1 MVWFGQTNCEGKST
15 RYFRFVDLAS
25 MKILFLGTPDSAV
38 PILKK
43 LITTQHQVVGVITQP
58 ARRSGRG
65 LDLKDSAVAE
75 FAKQNSLNVFSPEKI
90 DKSYF
95 DQNLKPLDADM
106 AIVVAFGQIL
116 SKEVLNELK
125 FGWIN
130 IHYSL
135 LPKFRGAAPVQRAI
149 LIGEKETGIS
159 FFAIEEGLD
168 TGSII
173 KSYPYQLSDS
183 ATTDSVLQELNVMAT
198 QKIEEIISGIQN
210 GSLEPVKQSG
220 EVSTA
225 PKLNEMDLRIDW
237 NELSSEIN
245 RKVRAGNKRL
255 SAWTTIADS
264 KIKILSI
271 SESTL
276 EEKIDHGQIRVINKI
291 VNVGCKNGSL
301 IINEVIP
308 EGKKQMDAYS
318 WINGFQDKSD
328 LRFS

>member
-1 MVWFGQTNCEGKST
+1 
-15 RYFRFVDLAS
+15 

-38 PILKK
+38 PILEK

-58 ARRSGRG
+58 ARKSGRG

-198 QKIEEIISGIQN
+198 QKIEEIITGIQN
-210 GSLEPVKQSG
+210 GSFEPVKQSG

>member
-1 MVWFGQTNCEGKST
+1 
-15 RYFRFVDLAS
+15 

-38 PILKK
+38 PILEK

-58 ARRSGRG
+58 ARKSGRG

-198 QKIEEIISGIQN
+198 QKIEEIITGIQN
-210 GSLEPVKQSG
+210 GSFEPVKQTG

-225 PKLNEMDLRIDW
+225 PKLNEIDLRIDW

-276 EEKIDHGQIRVINKI
+276 EEKIDHGQIRVINKV

>member
-1 MVWFGQTNCEGKST
+1 
-15 RYFRFVDLAS
+15 
-25 MKILFLGTPDSAV
+25 MKIIFLGTPDSAV

-58 ARRSGRG
+58 ARKSGRG

-149 LIGEKETGIS
+149 LIGEKEIGIS

-183 ATTDSVLQELNVMAT
+183 ATTDSVLQELNVLAT

-237 NELSSEIN
+237 NEFSSEIN

-255 SAWTTIADS
+255 SAWTNIADS

-276 EEKIDHGQIRVINKI
+276 DEKIDHGRIRVINKN

>member
-1 MVWFGQTNCEGKST
+1 
-15 RYFRFVDLAS
+15 

-95 DQNLKPLDADM
+95 DQNLRPLDADM

-159 FFAIEEGLD
+159 FFAMEEGLD

-198 QKIEEIISGIQN
+198 QKIEEIITGIQN
-210 GSLEPVKQSG
+210 GSFEPVKQSG

-276 EEKIDHGQIRVINKI
+276 EEKIDHGQIRVINKN

>member
-1 MVWFGQTNCEGKST
+1 
-15 RYFRFVDLAS
+15 

-38 PILKK
+38 PILEK

-58 ARRSGRG
+58 ARKSGRG
-65 LDLKDSAVAE
+65 LYLKDSAVAE

>member
-1 MVWFGQTNCEGKST
+1 
-15 RYFRFVDLAS
+15 
-25 MKILFLGTPDSAV
+25 MKILFLGTPDSAA

-43 LITTQHQVVGVITQP
+43 LITSQHQVVGVITQP
-58 ARRSGRG
+58 ARKSGRG
-65 LDLKDSAVAE
+65 LDLKESAVAE
-75 FAKQNSLNVFSPEKI
+75 FAKQKSLKVFSPEKI
-90 DKSYF
+90 DKEYF
-95 DQNLKPLDADM
+95 DQNLRPLDADM

-149 LIGEKETGIS
+149 LKGEKETGIS

-168 TGSII
+168 SGPIV
-173 KSYPYQLSDS
+173 KSYPYTLSDTS
-183 ATTDSVLQELNVMAT
+183 TTDSVLQDLNALAT
-198 QKIEEIISGIQN
+198 QKLEEILTGIQN
-210 GSLEPVKQSG
+210 GSIEPVEQIG
-220 EVSTA
+220 EIVLA
-225 PKLNEMDLRIDW
+225 PKINEMDLRIDW
-237 NELSSEIN
+237 NDLSSEIN
-245 RKVRAGNKRL
+245 KKVRAGNKRL

-271 SESTL
+271 SESIL
-276 EEKIDHGQIRVINKI
+276 EDKIDHGQIKVINKN

>member
-1 MVWFGQTNCEGKST
+1 
-15 RYFRFVDLAS
+15 

-38 PILKK
+38 PILEK

-58 ARRSGRG
+58 ARKSGRG

-159 FFAIEEGLD
+159 FFAIKEGLD

-198 QKIEEIISGIQN
+198 QKIEEIITGIQN
-210 GSLEPVKQSG
+210 GSFEPVKQSG
-220 EVSTA
+220 EVSNA

>member
-1 MVWFGQTNCEGKST
+1 
-15 RYFRFVDLAS
+15 

-38 PILKK
+38 PILEK

-58 ARRSGRG
+58 ARKSGRG

-198 QKIEEIISGIQN
+198 QKIEEIITGIQN
-210 GSLEPVKQSG
+210 GSFEPVKQLG

-271 SESTL
+271 SERSL
-276 EEKIDHGQIRVINKI
+276 EGKIEHGQIKVINKI

>member
-1 MVWFGQTNCEGKST
+1 
-15 RYFRFVDLAS
+15 

-38 PILKK
+38 PILEK
-43 LITTQHQVVGVITQP
+43 LISTQHQVVGVITQP
-58 ARRSGRG
+58 ARKSGRG
-65 LDLKDSAVAE
+65 LDLKDSAVSE
-75 FAKQNSLNVFSPEKI
+75 FAKRKGMKVFSPEKI
-90 DKSYF
+90 DKEYF
-95 DQNLKPLDADM
+95 TQNLMSLDADM

-116 SKEVLNELK
+116 SKDVLAELK

-149 LIGEKETGIS
+149 LQGEKETGIS

-168 TGSII
+168 TGPII

-183 ATTDSVLQELNVMAT
+183 ATTDSVLQELNVLAT
-198 QKIEEIISGIQN
+198 QKIEEIITGIEK
-210 GSLEPVKQSG
+210 GSFDPVKQSG

-225 PKLNEMDLRIDW
+225 PKLNEIDLRIDW
-237 NELSSEIN
+237 NDLSSAIS
-245 RKVRAGNKRL
+245 RKVRAGSKRL
-255 SAWTTIADS
+255 NAWTIIGDS

-271 SESTL
+271 TETSL
-276 EEKIDHGQIRVINKI
+276 EDKIAHGQIKLVNKF
-291 VNVGCKNGSL
+291 VNVGCNSGSL

-308 EGKKQMDAYS
+308 EGKKRMDAIS

-328 LRFS
+328 LKFS

>member
-1 MVWFGQTNCEGKST
+1 
-15 RYFRFVDLAS
+15 

-38 PILKK
+38 PILEK

-58 ARRSGRG
+58 ARKSGRG

-159 FFAIEEGLD
+159 FFAIGEGLD

-198 QKIEEIISGIQN
+198 QKIEEIITGIQN
-210 GSLEPVKQSG
+210 GSFEPVKQSG

>member
-1 MVWFGQTNCEGKST
+1 
-15 RYFRFVDLAS
+15 

-38 PILKK
+38 PILEK

-58 ARRSGRG
+58 ARKSGRG

-198 QKIEEIISGIQN
+198 QKIEEIITGIQN
-210 GSLEPVKQSG
+210 GSFEPVKQTG

-225 PKLNEMDLRIDW
+225 PKLNEIDLRIDW

-264 KIKILSI
+264 KIKILLI

>member
-1 MVWFGQTNCEGKST
+1 
-15 RYFRFVDLAS
+15 

-38 PILKK
+38 PILEK

-90 DKSYF
+90 DKEYF
-95 DQNLKPLDADM
+95 AQNLKSLDADM

-116 SKEVLNELK
+116 SKEILAELK

-149 LIGEKETGIS
+149 LQGENETGIS

-168 TGSII
+168 AGPII
-173 KSYPYQLSDS
+173 KSYPYALSDS
-183 ATTDSVLQELNVMAT
+183 STTDSVLQELNVLAT
-198 QKIEEIISGIQN
+198 QKIEEIITGIQN
-210 GSLEPVKQSG
+210 GSFEPVNQSG

-237 NELSSEIN
+237 NDNSSKIS
-245 RKVRAGNKRL
+245 RKVRAGSKRL
-255 SAWTTIADS
+255 SAWTIIGKS

-271 SESTL
+271 SENSL
-276 EEKIDHGQIRVINKI
+276 EDKIGIGQIKVINKS
-291 VNVGCKNGSL
+291 VNVGCRYGSL

-308 EGKKQMDAYS
+308 EGKKQMDAIS

-328 LRFS
+328 LKFS

>member
-1 MVWFGQTNCEGKST
+1 MVWFRQTNSKGKST

-198 QKIEEIISGIQN
+198 QKIEEIITGIQN
-210 GSLEPVKQSG
+210 GSFEPVKQSG

-276 EEKIDHGQIRVINKI
+276 EEKIDHGQIRVINKN

-308 EGKKQMDAYS
+308 EGKKQMDPYS

>member
-1 MVWFGQTNCEGKST
+1 
-15 RYFRFVDLAS
+15 

-38 PILKK
+38 PILEK

-58 ARRSGRG
+58 ARKSGRG
-65 LDLKDSAVAE
+65 LDLKDSAVSE
-75 FAKQNSLNVFSPEKI
+75 FAKQKGLKVFSPEKI
-90 DKSYF
+90 DKEYF
-95 DQNLKPLDADM
+95 AQKLNSLDADM

-116 SKEVLNELK
+116 SKEILAELK

-135 LPKFRGAAPVQRAI
+135 LPKYRGAAPVQRAI
-149 LIGEKETGIS
+149 LQGEKETGIS

-168 TGSII
+168 TGPII
-173 KSYPYQLSDS
+173 RSYPYQLSDS
-183 ATTDSVLQELNVMAT
+183 ATTDSVLQELNVLAT
-198 QKIEEIISGIQN
+198 QKIEEIVTGIEN
-210 GSLEPVKQSG
+210 GSFEPVKQSG

-225 PKLNEMDLRIDW
+225 PKINEKDLRIDW
-237 NELSSEIN
+237 NDLSLEIS
-245 RKVRAGNKRL
+245 RKVRAGSKRL
-255 SAWTTIADS
+255 NAWTIIGGS

-271 SESTL
+271 SEKSR
-276 EEKIDHGQIRVINKI
+276 EDQIAHGQIKVVNKF

-308 EGKKQMDAYS
+308 EGKKQMDAIS

-328 LRFS
+328 LKFS

>member
-1 MVWFGQTNCEGKST
+1 
-15 RYFRFVDLAS
+15 

-38 PILKK
+38 PILEK
-43 LITTQHQVVGVITQP
+43 LITTQNQVVGVITQP
-58 ARRSGRG
+58 ARKSGRG
-65 LDLKDSAVAE
+65 LDLKDSAVSE
-75 FAKQNSLNVFSPEKI
+75 FAKQKGLKVFSSEKL
-90 DKSYF
+90 DKEYF
-95 DQNLKPLDADM
+95 AQNLKSLDADM

-116 SKEVLNELK
+116 SKEILAELK

-149 LIGEKETGIS
+149 LQGENETGIS

-168 TGSII
+168 TGPII
-173 KSYPYQLSDS
+173 KCYPYALSDS
-183 ATTDSVLQELNVMAT
+183 STTDSVLQELNILAT
-198 QKIEEIISGIQN
+198 QKIEEIITGIQN
-210 GSLEPVKQSG
+210 GSFEPVNQSG

-237 NELSSEIN
+237 NDNSSKIS
-245 RKVRAGNKRL
+245 RKVRAGSKRL
-255 SAWTTIADS
+255 SAWTIIGES

-271 SESTL
+271 SENSL
-276 EEKIDHGQIRVINKI
+276 ENKIGIGQIKVINKS
-291 VNVGCKNGSL
+291 VNVGCRNGSL

-308 EGKKQMDAYS
+308 EGKKQMDAIS

-328 LRFS
+328 LKFS

>member
-1 MVWFGQTNCEGKST
+1 
-15 RYFRFVDLAS
+15 

-38 PILKK
+38 PILEK

-58 ARRSGRG
+58 ARKSGRG

-198 QKIEEIISGIQN
+198 QKIEEIITGIQN
-210 GSLEPVKQSG
+210 GSFEPVKQSG

-318 WINGFQDKSD
+318 WINGFQVKSD

>member
-1 MVWFGQTNCEGKST
+1 
-15 RYFRFVDLAS
+15 

-38 PILKK
+38 PILEK

-58 ARRSGRG
+58 ARKSGRG

-95 DQNLKPLDADM
+95 DQNLKSLDADM

-159 FFAIEEGLD
+159 FFAIGEGLD

-198 QKIEEIISGIQN
+198 QKIEEIITGIQN
-210 GSLEPVKQSG
+210 GSFEPVKQTG

-225 PKLNEMDLRIDW
+225 PKLNEIDLRIDW

>member
-1 MVWFGQTNCEGKST
+1 
-15 RYFRFVDLAS
+15 

-38 PILKK
+38 PILEK

-58 ARRSGRG
+58 ARKSGRG

-198 QKIEEIISGIQN
+198 QKIEEIITGIQN
-210 GSLEPVKQSG
+210 GSFEPVKQTG

-225 PKLNEMDLRIDW
+225 PKLNEIDLRIDW

>member
-1 MVWFGQTNCEGKST
+1 
-15 RYFRFVDLAS
+15 

-38 PILKK
+38 PILEK

-159 FFAIEEGLD
+159 FFAIDEGLD

-198 QKIEEIISGIQN
+198 QKIEEIITGIQN
-210 GSLEPVKQSG
+210 GSFEPVKQSG

-237 NELSSEIN
+237 NDLSSEIN

-255 SAWTTIADS
+255 SAWTSIADS

-271 SESTL
+271 SERSL

>member
-1 MVWFGQTNCEGKST
+1 MVWFRQTNSQGKST
-15 RYFRFVDLAS
+15 RYFRFVDLDS
-25 MKILFLGTPDSAV
+25 MKIIFLGTPDSAV

-95 DQNLKPLDADM
+95 DQNLRPLDADM

-198 QKIEEIISGIQN
+198 QKIEEIITGIQN
-210 GSLEPVKQSG
+210 GSFEPVKQSG

>member
-1 MVWFGQTNCEGKST
+1 
-15 RYFRFVDLAS
+15 
-25 MKILFLGTPDSAV
+25 MKIIFLGTPDSAV

-95 DQNLKPLDADM
+95 DQNLRPLDADM

-149 LIGEKETGIS
+149 LKGEKETGIS
-159 FFAIEEGLD
+159 YFAIEEGLD
-168 TGSII
+168 SGPIV
-173 KSYPYQLSDS
+173 KSYPYTLSDTS
-183 ATTDSVLQELNVMAT
+183 TTDSVLQELNVLAT

-225 PKLNEMDLRIDW
+225 PKINEMDLRIDW
-237 NELSSEIN
+237 NDLSSEIN

-271 SESTL
+271 SERSL
-276 EEKIDHGQIRVINKI
+276 EDKIDHGQIKVINKN

>member
-1 MVWFGQTNCEGKST
+1 
-15 RYFRFVDLAS
+15 

-38 PILKK
+38 PILEK
-43 LITTQHQVVGVITQP
+43 LITTQNQVVGVITQP
-58 ARRSGRG
+58 ARKSGRG
-65 LDLKDSAVAE
+65 LDLKDSAVSE
-75 FAKQNSLNVFSPEKI
+75 FAKQKGLKVFSPEKI
-90 DKSYF
+90 DKEYF
-95 DQNLKPLDADM
+95 AQNLQSLDADM

-116 SKEVLNELK
+116 SKEILAELK

-149 LIGEKETGIS
+149 LQGENETGIS

-168 TGSII
+168 TGPII
-173 KSYPYQLSDS
+173 KSYPYALSDS
-183 ATTDSVLQELNVMAT
+183 STTDSVLKELNVLAT
-198 QKIEEIISGIQN
+198 QKIEEMITGIQN
-210 GSLEPVKQSG
+210 GSFEPVNQSG

-237 NELSSEIN
+237 NDNSSKIS
-245 RKVRAGNKRL
+245 RKVRTGSKRL
-255 SAWTTIADS
+255 NAWTIIGES

-271 SESTL
+271 SENSL
-276 EEKIDHGQIRVINKI
+276 EDKIGIGQIKVINKS
-291 VNVGCKNGSL
+291 VNVGCRNGSL

-308 EGKKQMDAYS
+308 EGKKQMDAIS

-328 LRFS
+328 MKFS

>member
-1 MVWFGQTNCEGKST
+1 
-15 RYFRFVDLAS
+15 

-38 PILKK
+38 PILEK

-58 ARRSGRG
+58 ARKSGRG

-149 LIGEKETGIS
+149 LIGEEETGIS

-198 QKIEEIISGIQN
+198 QKIEEIITGIQN
-210 GSLEPVKQSG
+210 GSFEPVKQSG

>member
-1 MVWFGQTNCEGKST
+1 
-15 RYFRFVDLAS
+15 

-38 PILKK
+38 PILEK

-58 ARRSGRG
+58 ARKSGRG

-198 QKIEEIISGIQN
+198 QKIEEIITGIQN
-210 GSLEPVKQSG
+210 GSFEPVKQTG

-225 PKLNEMDLRIDW
+225 PKLNEIDLRIDW

-276 EEKIDHGQIRVINKI
+276 EEKFDHGQIRVINKI

>member
-1 MVWFGQTNCEGKST
+1 
-15 RYFRFVDLAS
+15 
-25 MKILFLGTPDSAV
+25 MKIIFLGTPDSAV

-95 DQNLKPLDADM
+95 DQNLRPLDADM

-149 LIGEKETGIS
+149 LKGEKETGIS
-159 FFAIEEGLD
+159 YFAIEEGLD
-168 TGSII
+168 SGPIV
-173 KSYPYQLSDS
+173 KSYPYTLSDTS
-183 ATTDSVLQELNVMAT
+183 TTDSVLQELNVLAT

-225 PKLNEMDLRIDW
+225 PKINEMDLRIDW
-237 NELSSEIN
+237 NDLSSEIN

-276 EEKIDHGQIRVINKI
+276 EEKIDHGQIRVINKN

-301 IINEVIP
+301 IINVVIP

>member
-1 MVWFGQTNCEGKST
+1 
-15 RYFRFVDLAS
+15 

-38 PILKK
+38 PILEK

-58 ARRSGRG
+58 ARKSGRG

-95 DQNLKPLDADM
+95 DQNLKSLDADM

-198 QKIEEIISGIQN
+198 QKIEEIITGIQN
-210 GSLEPVKQSG
+210 GSFEPVKQSG

-276 EEKIDHGQIRVINKI
+276 EEKIDYGQIRVINKI

>member
-1 MVWFGQTNCEGKST
+1 
-15 RYFRFVDLAS
+15 
-25 MKILFLGTPDSAV
+25 
-38 PILKK
+38 
-43 LITTQHQVVGVITQP
+43 
-58 ARRSGRG
+58 
-65 LDLKDSAVAE
+65 
-75 FAKQNSLNVFSPEKI
+75 
-90 DKSYF
+90 
-95 DQNLKPLDADM
+95 M

-149 LIGEKETGIS
+149 LKGEKEIGIS

-168 TGSII
+168 SGPIV
-173 KSYPYQLSDS
+173 KSYPYTLSDTS
-183 ATTDSVLQELNVMAT
+183 TTDSVLQDLNALAT
-198 QKIEEIISGIQN
+198 QKLEEILTGIQN
-210 GSLEPVKQSG
+210 GSIEPVEQIG
-220 EVSTA
+220 EIVLA
-225 PKLNEMDLRIDW
+225 PKINEMDLRIDW
-237 NELSSEIN
+237 NDLSSEIN
-245 RKVRAGNKRL
+245 KKVRAGNKRL

-271 SESTL
+271 SESIL
-276 EEKIDHGQIRVINKI
+276 EDKIDHGQIKVINKN